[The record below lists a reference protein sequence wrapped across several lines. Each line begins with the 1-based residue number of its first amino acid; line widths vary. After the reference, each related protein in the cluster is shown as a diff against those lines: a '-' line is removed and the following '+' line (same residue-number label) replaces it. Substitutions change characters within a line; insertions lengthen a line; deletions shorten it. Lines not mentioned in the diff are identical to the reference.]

1 MKSSTHNQKADS
13 GAIFRRLLRFMG
25 PYRKGLTI
33 SVICIILSSL
43 FNSFGP
49 FVLGRATDALAGLV
63 TGGEPV
69 YSEIRRFITIPPFI
83 FCMHF
88 SSISARLSLSGSP
101 RKRSVT

>member
-13 GAIFRRLLRFMG
+13 GTVFRRLLRFMG
-25 PYRKGLTI
+25 PYRKGLTV

-43 FNSFGP
+43 FNFGP

-69 YSEIRRFITIPPFI
+69 YSEIRRFITILI
-83 FCMHF
+83 LLA
-88 SSISARLSLSGSP
+88 SI
-101 RKRSVT
+101 

>member
-1 MKSSTHNQKADS
+1 MKSNTHNQKADS

-69 YSEIRRFITIPPFI
+69 YRSPLLAGPDFLRRFGRRPYHGP
-83 FCMHF
+83 
-88 SSISARLSLSGSP
+88 A
-101 RKRSVT
+101 V